1 MSDEVTNL
9 APGWA
14 VETAAIWAQFPERKG
29 VLDLTN
35 RLMPELPEELFRMRK
50 LTSLTVDNCRLANFK
65 GAWEGIVELKVV
77 KAEKNNVKEFDELL
91 VHCGDTLETVSF
103 AGNAIAK
110 ISKKISSAMFLT
122 SLNLSNNTIS
132 EIPKEVVALGQ
143 LTELYLAG
151 NKIKALPAN
160 FHEMRKLEKLDLRDN
175 LIEELPLKLGI
186 CSTITEIFISGNP
199 LSKQPELHGKDGRA
213 EVFNFL
219 RDRLRSKP
227 ETHVLLFDEKD
238 SLNNVRFE
246 INEELSPKHPIL
258 TAATLEKLIKF
269 LTPAIP
275 PDQPTFKAFLA
286 CYSYFAEPRDIINLM
301 YLRFKTNSE
310 NMSSFGED
318 TQQTMKLVQL
328 RVFAGLMKFLAK
340 FNQDG
345 LKFNDETIDLLK
357 DFAKALGKAGHT
369 AGATQLEST
378 IESNKESRG
387 RSTSKFD
394 GEVAKSTIEDKKKKK
409 RPADKVKDMKK
420 KRGSGLF
427 DSLRRAKAKKEYE
440 EAKQELSVPDG
451 LPPPVVGEGTPP
463 PSKGPSSG
471 PSLAIP
477 TLKMVPKLDLQ
488 AVNPK
493 QIAEQLA
500 LRSSFLLAEIDVNEF
515 LHQAWAKPG
524 AEFAAPCI
532 LNFIDFFNRISQWM
546 STEVLVEKEMSSR
559 VAKLS
564 HILDIAQASL
574 DLGDFSST
582 YSIASAI
589 MSAPISRL
597 KQTWQCID
605 EKRIQISGA
614 LNKLSDNSGN
624 YRSYRSLL
632 QQKASTRVIP
642 YLGLMLSDLTFTE
655 EGNPNFV
662 NDSDLI
668 NFTKFR
674 IIHKVL
680 DEVATYQSHSYR
692 DIAENTELM
701 AQIEAAERFED
712 EDAMYN
718 ESLRCEASR
727 RATITAAPSMCSPQ
741 SGGGRS
747 ERRSSVPASD
757 PALPVRRDGTTTM
770 ISSSMSMLEIS
781 SHSSQSSPRPAA
793 TTPRE

>member
-1 MSDEVTNL
+1 MADEPKNL

-29 VLDLTN
+29 ILDLTN

-50 LTSLTVDNCRLANFK
+50 LSSLTVDSCKLESFK
-65 GAWEGIVELKVV
+65 GAWDGIVELKVV
-77 KAEKNNVKEFDELL
+77 KAEQNNVKEFDDLL
-91 VHCGDTLETVSF
+91 THCGGTLEHVSF
-103 AGNAIAK
+103 ANNAVAK
-110 ISKKISSAMFLT
+110 ISKKISNAMFLC
-122 SLNLSNNTIS
+122 SLDLSHNAIA

-143 LTELYLAG
+143 LTTLRLRG
-151 NKIKALPAN
+151 NKIKSLPSN
-160 FHEMRKLEKLDLRDN
+160 FHEMRKLEVLDLAEN
-175 LIEELPLKLGI
+175 LLEELPLRLGV
-186 CSTITEIFISGNP
+186 CSTIMDLSVAGNP
-199 LSKQPELHGKDGRA
+199 FSKMPELQGKDGRA
-213 EVFNFL
+213 AVFNFL
-219 RDRLRSKP
+219 RDRLREKP
-227 ETHVLLFDEKD
+227 ETHMLLFDEKD

-258 TAATLEKLIKF
+258 TAATLEKLVKF

-286 CYSYFAEPRDIINLM
+286 CYSYIAEPRSIINLM
-301 YLRFKTNSE
+301 YLRFKSNSE

-345 LKFNDETIDLLK
+345 LKFDDETVELLK
-357 DFAKALGKAGHT
+357 AFAKVLNKAGHA

-378 IESNKESRG
+378 IESNKSSRG
-387 RSTSKFD
+387 RASSKFD
-394 GEVAKSTIEDKKKKK
+394 GEVAKSTVEDKKKKK
-409 RPADKVKDMKK
+409 VKAVIKEQKK

-440 EAKQELSVPDG
+440 EAKEAKEVQELLTPDG
-451 LPPPVVGEGTPP
+451 LPPPVIGTDDSAPP
-463 PSKGPSSG
+463 TSG

-477 TLKMVPKLDLQ
+477 ALKMVPRLDLMSIE
-488 AVNPK
+488 PRD
-493 QIAEQLA
+493 IAEQLA
-500 LRSSFLLAEIDVNEF
+500 LRSSTLLGEIDVNEF

-524 AEFAAPCI
+524 AEYAAPCI
-532 LNFIDFFNRISQWM
+532 LNFIGFFNKISQWM
-546 STEVLVEKEMSSR
+546 ATEVVMEKEMSSR

-582 YSIASAI
+582 YSIASAL
-589 MSAPISRL
+589 MGAPISRL
-597 KQTWQCID
+597 KQTWQCVD

-614 LNKLSDNSGN
+614 LNKLGDNTGN

-632 QQKASTRVIP
+632 LQKAGSRVIP

-655 EGNPNFV
+655 EGNPNFL

-692 DIAENTELM
+692 DISENTDLM
-701 AQIEAAERFED
+701 AMIEAADRIED

-727 RATITAAPSMCSPQ
+727 RMTVSAAPSMAAPQ

-747 ERRSSVPASD
+747 GRRSSLPTSD
-757 PALPVRRDGTTTM
+757 PALPVQRDATGAA
-770 ISSSMSMLEIS
+770 ISGSMSMMEIS
-781 SHSSQSSPRPAA
+781 SHG
-793 TTPRE
+793 E